1 MGKRFCTELCSEHI
15 NSQKT
20 YFSVLFCFENLSNV
34 AQFHLKIFH
43 EDGRLSQMRVW
54 NFFTRLVLV
63 QKTNFVK
70 SCLLIP
76 N

>member
-1 MGKRFCTELCSEHI
+1 MGKRFCTEFCSKQI
-15 NSQKT
+15 DSQKT
-20 YFSVLFCFENLSNV
+20 YFSVLSCFENLSNV

-43 EDGRLSQMRVW
+43 EDRRLSQMRVW
-54 NFFTRLVLV
+54 NFVTRLVLV
-63 QKTNFVK
+63 QKTNFVN